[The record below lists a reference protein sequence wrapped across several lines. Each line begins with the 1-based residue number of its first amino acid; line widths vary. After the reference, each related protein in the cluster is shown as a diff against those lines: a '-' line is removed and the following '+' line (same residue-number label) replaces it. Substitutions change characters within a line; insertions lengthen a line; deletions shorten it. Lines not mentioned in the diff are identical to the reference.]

1 VSQRERI
8 LKILQRALERGQ
20 TVEID
25 GLGTFGT
32 AAGGDYEF
40 LPQTKPWVFIAC
52 VEEDL
57 ALARRLR
64 DGIAAAD
71 CSPWMDKDKLLPG
84 QDWPRAIRRAIEI
97 SDAFVACF
105 STQSIVKRGPFQS
118 ELRWALRCAR
128 RMPLDETFVIPVR
141 FDRCCVPREI
151 QERSQ
156 YVDLFPDWDAGM
168 KKVIRALRQKARA
181 GHEPGCRLISSG

>member
-156 YVDLFPDWDAGM
+156 YVDLFPDWDAGI